1 MLETII
7 CWIKWAVHAVGQTM
21 LTVLDFV
28 LSVLIVA
35 VNAVIF
41 FLPKDLTKPSGDL
54 DGGMLGTLNYFV
66 PLGIIVGQFGFIMVA
81 WIIYRIYQWLLRWA
95 KAEG

>member
-7 CWIKWAVHAVGQTM
+7 CMVKWAVHAVGQTM

-28 LSVLIVA
+28 LTALIVA
-35 VNAVIF
+35 VNAVVWL
-41 FLPKDLTKPSGDL
+41 LPSDPTGEGQPL
-54 DGGMLGTLNYFV
+54 DGGMLGTLNYFI
-66 PLGIIVGQFGFIMVA
+66 PLGIIVSQFGLIMVA
-81 WIIYRIYQWLLRWA
+81 WILYRIYQWLLRFA